1 MPLSTMASAMVS
13 YSLRPPRKGFPLIE
27 KVFQAFH
34 AMTGVRRGGT
44 PAGTAKLSSAGFA
57 VAAATTATKTAKQS
71 ATIVAAP
78 LLRAAYLESIECGR
92 EGATWNKIENS
103 MIVPII
109 WRSEWAY
116 MVLINH

>member
-44 PAGTAKLSSAGFA
+44 PAGTAKLSSAGFT
-57 VAAATTATKTAKQS
+57 AAATTATKTAKQS
-71 ATIVAAP
+71 VTIVAAP
-78 LLRAAYLESIECGR
+78 LLLRIAAPGGGR
-92 EGATWNKIENS
+92 PAWALALLPRGGGA
-103 MIVPII
+103 
-109 WRSEWAY
+109 
-116 MVLINH
+116 

>member
-13 YSLRPPRKGFPLIE
+13 YSLRPPRKGLPLIE

-71 ATIVAAP
+71 ITIVVAP
-78 LLRAAYLESIECGR
+78 LLRIEAPGGSVLPEEELR
-92 EGATWNKIENS
+92 PSVAVAT
-103 MIVPII
+103 
-109 WRSEWAY
+109 
-116 MVLINH
+116 